1 MEVSFVKANT
11 GAPADP
17 NPAIEVGGTAVPV
30 TQAPAPATDA
40 AAPATPAAPAA
51 PAPAPAPVT
60 PPPASAPVA
69 VDTAPA
75 ASIPTAPAPAPLA
88 VVPSQPLPVAT
99 PAYDPTRF
107 DDDNIGF
114 EDVILPRINIVQN
127 VGDLSAI
134 FGKGEIVLNQQLVIH
149 EPAVTGHPDPSKNK
163 PGTGPLILT
172 VLGFRRRQFTEK
184 VSGGKLGMLLN
195 TEEEV
200 ARNNGT
206 LDYKEWKASVDAVEA
221 AKTTGAAVPPAKR
234 RFERLATAL
243 ILIEKPAALPDPDN
257 INFPYEFGGKFYA
270 LTLWSMKGTAYTHA
284 AKKIFTAK
292 KIGHLKKTGY
302 VGQAWSLTTESETFE
317 NGNAAFVPKIA
328 PAAKNSD
335 EFRKFAMDVI
345 GQ

>member
-17 NPAIEVGGTAVPV
+17 NPVIDVGGTAVPV
-30 TQAPAPATDA
+30 PPAPATDV
-40 AAPATPAAPAA
+40 APATPAAPVAPPITA
-51 PAPAPAPVT
+51 PAT
-60 PPPASAPVA
+60 PPPASTPVS
-69 VDTAPA
+69 VDTAPV

-134 FGKGEIVLNQQLVIH
+134 FDKGEIVLNQQLVIH

-163 PGTGPLILT
+163 PGTGPLLFT

-221 AKTTGAAVPPAKR
+221 AKATGAAVPPAKR

-257 INFPYEFGGKFYA
+257 INFPYEFEGRYFA
-270 LTLWSMKGTAYTHA
+270 LTLWSMKGTAYTHS

-302 VGQAWSLTTESETFE
+302 VGQAWSLTTELEPFD
-317 NGNAAFVPKIA
+317 NGNSAYVPVIA

-335 EFRKFAMDVI
+335 AFRKFAMDVI